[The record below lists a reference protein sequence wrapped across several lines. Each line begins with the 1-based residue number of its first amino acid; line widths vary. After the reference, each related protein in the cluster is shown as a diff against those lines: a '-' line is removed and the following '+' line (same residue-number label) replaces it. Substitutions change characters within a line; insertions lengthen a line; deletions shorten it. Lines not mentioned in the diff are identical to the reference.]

1 MLSKKEKRKLEI
13 SIRAYEMLLD
23 TGVDNFSV
31 NNLLENISMSK
42 GNFYHYFKNKD
53 ELFCEALKVAYSNI
67 TMKIKTQK
75 AVETFEEKL
84 LELFAIYL
92 SQDKVVIEYLSLVN
106 QMYYMFS
113 NKKNIYLY
121 TYMQETYH
129 YMFSSLEYIMKEEI
143 SNNRLNPDVLYMV
156 KPLVATADGMLTH
169 YFMLEDYKFHDE
181 LKNYLS
187 FISKQ
192 YSKN

>member
-13 SIRAYEMLLD
+13 SIQAYEMLLD

-31 NNLLENISMSK
+31 NNLLENITMSK

-53 ELFCEALKVAYSNI
+53 ELFCEALKVAYGNISN
-67 TMKIKTQK
+67 KIKVAK
-75 AVETFEEKL
+75 DSETFEDKL
-84 LELFAIYL
+84 LELFAVYL
-92 SQDKVVIEYLSLVN
+92 STHKDTLAYLSLVN

-121 TYMQETYH
+121 TYMQETYQ

-143 SNNRLNPDVLYMV
+143 ANNKLNPDVLHMV

-169 YFMLEDYKFHDE
+169 YFMLEDYDFHKE

-192 YSKN
+192 YSIN

>member
-13 SIRAYEMLLD
+13 SIQAYEMLLD

-31 NNLLENISMSK
+31 NNLLENITMSK

-53 ELFCEALKVAYSNI
+53 ELFCEALKVAYGNISN
-67 TMKIKTQK
+67 KIKVAK
-75 AVETFEEKL
+75 DSETFEDKL
-84 LELFAIYL
+84 LELFAVYL
-92 SQDKVVIEYLSLVN
+92 STHKDTLAYLSLVN

-143 SNNRLNPDVLYMV
+143 ANNKLNPDVLHMV

-169 YFMLEDYKFHDE
+169 YFMLEDYNFHDE

-192 YSKN
+192 YSIN

>member
-13 SIRAYEMLLD
+13 SIQAYEMLLD

-31 NNLLENISMSK
+31 NNLLENITMSK

-53 ELFCEALKVAYSNI
+53 ELFCEALKVAYGNISN
-67 TMKIKTQK
+67 KIKVAK
-75 AVETFEEKL
+75 DSETFEDKL
-84 LELFAIYL
+84 LELFAVYL
-92 SQDKVVIEYLSLVN
+92 STHKDTLAYLSLVN

-143 SNNRLNPDVLYMV
+143 ANNKLNPDVLHMV

-169 YFMLEDYKFHDE
+169 YFMLEDYDFHKE

-192 YSKN
+192 YSIN

>member
-13 SIRAYEMLLD
+13 SIQAYEMLLD

-31 NNLLENISMSK
+31 NNLLENITMSK

-53 ELFCEALKVAYSNI
+53 ELFCEALKVAYGNISN
-67 TMKIKTQK
+67 KIKVVK
-75 AVETFEEKL
+75 EIETFEDKL
-84 LELFAIYL
+84 LEIFAIYL
-92 SQDKVVIEYLSLVN
+92 STHKDTLAYLSLVN

-143 SNNRLNPDVLYMV
+143 ANNKLNPDVLHMV

-169 YFMLEDYKFHDE
+169 HFMLEDYNFHDE

-192 YSKN
+192 YSLN

>member
-13 SIRAYEMLLD
+13 SIQAYEMLLD

-31 NNLLENISMSK
+31 NNLLENITMSK

-53 ELFCEALKVAYSNI
+53 ELFFEALKVAYGNISN
-67 TMKIKTQK
+67 KIKVAK
-75 AVETFEEKL
+75 DSETFEDKL
-84 LELFAIYL
+84 LELFAVYL
-92 SQDKVVIEYLSLVN
+92 STHKDTLAYLSLVN

-143 SNNRLNPDVLYMV
+143 ANNKLNPDVLHMV

-169 YFMLEDYKFHDE
+169 YFMLEDYNFHDE

-192 YSKN
+192 YSIN

>member
-13 SIRAYEMLLD
+13 SIQAYEMLLD

-31 NNLLENISMSK
+31 NNLLENITMSK

-53 ELFCEALKVAYSNI
+53 ELFCEALKVAYGNISN
-67 TMKIKTQK
+67 KIKVANK
-75 AVETFEEKL
+75 SETFEDKL
-84 LELFAIYL
+84 LELFAVYL
-92 SQDKVVIEYLSLVN
+92 STHKDTLAYLSLVN

-143 SNNRLNPDVLYMV
+143 SNNKLNPDVLHMV

-169 YFMLEDYKFHDE
+169 YFMLEDYNFHDE

-192 YSKN
+192 YSLN

>member
-13 SIRAYEMLLD
+13 SIQAYEMLVD

-31 NNLLENISMSK
+31 NNLLDNISMSK

-67 TMKIKTQK
+67 SMKIKTDKK
-75 AVETFEEKL
+75 AETFEEKL
-84 LELFAIYL
+84 LEIFAIYL
-92 SQDKVVIEYLSLVN
+92 SQTKEAKEYLSLVN

-113 NKKNIYLY
+113 NKKNVYLY
-121 TYMQETYH
+121 KYMQEIYS

-143 SNNRLNPDVLYMV
+143 SNNRLNPDILYMV

-169 YFMLEDYKFHDE
+169 YFMLENYDFHDE
-181 LKNYLS
+181 LKNYIS